1 MTMNRSEVAQ
11 LFAYCC
17 LFDTRLQADEGRIL
31 AWDSALYPDM
41 TFEFAKEFVSRHYM
55 NEDKLIAP
63 VHFNKG
69 WMRHEER
76 EKERLRTE
84 QYMLELEQNKATA
97 ASPEIVNFYLSQIR
111 EALAKGKPSADM
123 ADGNGEVASDL

>member
-1 MTMNRSEVAQ
+1 MNRSEVAQ

-55 NEDKLIAP
+55 NEDRLIAP
-63 VHFNKG
+63 VYFNKE
-69 WMRHEER
+69 WLRHLERKREER
-76 EKERLRTE
+76 RTQE
-84 QYMLELEQNKATA
+84 YMLEMAEGKSRAATPEQ
-97 ASPEIVNFYLSQIR
+97 VNFYMSQIR
-111 EALAKGKPSADM
+111 AVLSKGKPDADM
-123 ADGNGEVASDL
+123 ETNTGEVAPDL